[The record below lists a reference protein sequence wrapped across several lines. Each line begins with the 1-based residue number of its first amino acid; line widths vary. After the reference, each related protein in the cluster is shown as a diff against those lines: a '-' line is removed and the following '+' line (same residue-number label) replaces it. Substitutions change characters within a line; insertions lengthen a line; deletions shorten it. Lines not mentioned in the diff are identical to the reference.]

1 MKLEVG
7 KPYLPGWASLP
18 ARAGYDRLF
27 AGKAIRKFADALIAG
42 AFRIALSA
50 SWILV
55 ALGILGDLIHRLIQP
70 GPGGYVN
77 L

>member
-1 MKLEVG
+1 MTTVE
-7 KPYLPGWASLP
+7 
-18 ARAGYDRLF
+18 YDRLF
-27 AGKAIRKFADALIAG
+27 AGKPIRKFADALIAG
-42 AFRIALSA
+42 AFRLAVTAWWVLI
-50 SWILV
+50 